1 MSLLLGIGSGSIGIM
16 GVENIRET
24 VLPSITM
31 LSLIELPGFPVERF
45 GLLLTLPV
53 ILGIFSSLAV
63 YIYLISFA
71 LIDFFKIERRKT
83 VISIVAVL
91 SLIIIY
97 FIPDLTWTMKLREI
111 LIHLTLLF
119 ILVIP
124 LLTLI
129 SAKIRGQG
137 ELK

>member
-1 MSLLLGIGSGSIGIM
+1 M
-16 GVENIRET
+16 
-24 VLPSITM
+24 
-31 LSLIELPGFPVERF
+31 
-45 GLLLTLPV
+45 TLPV

-97 FIPDLTWTMKLREI
+97 FIPDLTRTMKLREI